1 MRLLLR
7 VLFAVIIFCLPVFS
21 ILAAENIIC
30 RAPDLYTYE
39 FTKTQIAREARIGVS
54 ERDLGE
60 FFSDYFLG
68 KKKEFSYITEYQD
81 KEQDLFNIR
90 ENNVMSNIRKLLN
103 QLTLF
108 MLGVVLITI
117 AAYWVLLHYNR
128 KEGIRLAFKW
138 SLVFYGVLW
147 VTFGLILFPRT
158 PFKSLE
164 TEDLLFSMITSGF
177 ITDWFLAGIFI
188 SAVIMIIMGSIT
200 WKLTKPRRMFW

>member
-7 VLFAVIIFCLPVFS
+7 VLFAVLIFCLPVFS
-21 ILAAENIIC
+21 ILAAENLIC

-39 FTKTQIAREARIGVS
+39 FTKTQITREARIGVS

-68 KKKEFSYITEYQD
+68 KKEEFSYITEYQD
-81 KEQDLFNIR
+81 REQDLFNLRESNVMRNIR
-90 ENNVMSNIRKLLN
+90 ELLN
-103 QLTLF
+103 HLTLF
-108 MLGVVLITI
+108 MFGVVLITI
-117 AAYWVLLHYNR
+117 AAYWILLHYNR

-138 SLVFYGVLW
+138 SLVFYGILW
-147 VTFGLILFPRT
+147 VTFGLILFPWA

-164 TEDLLFSMITSGF
+164 TEDLLLRLITSGF

-188 SAVIMIIMGSIT
+188 SAVVMGILGSIT